1 MEKHICNRCGNSDQ
15 RFFGIR
21 NGEIYCRKCLMFQGE
36 KADNSYIPKSC
47 KANMKFKLSKKQE
60 EISLGLIENF
70 KNGKNALLHAVTGAG
85 KTELSYGV
93 IEYALSLKKHV
104 GFALPRVDIVIDLL
118 PRFKQDF
125 KDAKVI

>member
-85 KTELSYGV
+85 KTNYLME
-93 IEYALSLKKHV
+93 
-104 GFALPRVDIVIDLL
+104 
-118 PRFKQDF
+118 
-125 KDAKVI
+125 

>member
-60 EISLGLIENF
+60 EISLGLIEKMLYF
-70 KNGKNALLHAVTGAG
+70 M
-85 KTELSYGV
+85 
-93 IEYALSLKKHV
+93 
-104 GFALPRVDIVIDLL
+104 R
-118 PRFKQDF
+118 
-125 KDAKVI
+125 